1 MVRLGLMTEHLVPW
15 AEPWS
20 NNTVHVKEPTPEA
33 ARIPDKKYFRIGE
46 VSGLVGVDPHVLRY
60 WETEFKLIRPRRARS
75 NQRLYRRQDVENLLR
90 IKTLLHDEGYTISG
104 ARRLLGDRNRR
115 EKIPTQGTTSPAAG
129 RLALV
134 RRELEGILQLL
145 RSKKRG

>member
-1 MVRLGLMTEHLVPW
+1 M
-15 AEPWS
+15 
-20 NNTVHVKEPTPEA
+20 KEPTPEA

-104 ARRLLGDRNRR
+104 ARRLLRRRDRG
-115 EKIPTQGTTSPAAG
+115 KGAAVVPTASAAPATRS
-129 RLALV
+129 RLALI
-134 RRELEGILQLL
+134 RRELEAILERL
-145 RSKKRG
+145 RARKM